1 MLISCPAV
9 CTQLRTSAGAA
20 RLRSLSATEPW
31 TSPSTAWLN
40 KPHTVI
46 SEPLSCGIALDTL
59 LYMCLHIAFTYW
71 MVWLWFAGWP
81 ASISVRSFCT
91 DQIASLMAWDD
102 DTGRNV
108 FQHCSKTTSS
118 EKTITWSWHQT
129 TCLVKHDFSPLTTQT
144 ARAKGAGEVPVVQSP
159 FFYVTGCIWLLSVRS
174 ICIELRCFGCRARCG
189 LGLWNTRETMVK

>member
-1 MLISCPAV
+1 MHTALHFSWLGTPKVIV
-9 CTQLRTSAGAA
+9 
-20 RLRSLSATEPW
+20 ATEPW

-71 MVWLWFAGWP
+71 MVWLWFAAWP
-81 ASISVRSFCT
+81 ASISVCSFCT

-108 FQHCSKTTSS
+108 FQRCSKTTSS

-144 ARAKGAGEVPVVQSP
+144 ARAKGVGKVPVVESP
-159 FFYVTGCIWLLSVRS
+159 FFDVTGCIGFCLSDQFASNFAVLAAGRDVVWGFE
-174 ICIELRCFGCRARCG
+174 IPGRQ
-189 LGLWNTRETMVK
+189 W